1 MSGVG
6 VVTTMTGR
14 QRLVLL
20 LLLGSQFMLSV
31 DFSILNVALP
41 QVGAGVGLDHA
52 SLAWVV
58 TAYALPAAGFT
69 LLFGRIADLAGRR
82 RLFLIGIAL
91 LAGSSIL
98 GGFADSPA
106 LLLTARTMQGLAT
119 AIAIPAALSLLTTTF
134 GEGPL
139 RDRVLGLNGALL
151 SGGFTAGALVGGVL
165 VGVLSWH
172 WAFWLNVPIAVAIL
186 IATPFVVPADRGR
199 AGTRL
204 DIPGAISVTAGLLAF
219 VFGVTN
225 RMPAAVVA
233 GLVLLGLFL
242 VIELRAKAPLAP
254 VRILRRATVK
264 WGNLGGLLALMM
276 ESGLIFLLT
285 LYLQD
290 VLRIHPLSTGLIFG
304 IPGLASVVAGV
315 IAGRFISR
323 YGARR
328 VLVAGLLLQ
337 SLAAAP
343 LLVLGTDR
351 IGLVILLPSLFV
363 GFFGHV
369 TALVAYMV
377 TATSGLSDS
386 EQGLGTGLATLTQQ
400 IGVTIGTPILAAIA
414 ASQTAFL
421 TGMHLAI
428 AVNVAVTVIGVAL
441 IWHGL
446 RRHGAAR
453 NDHHEVGPVTQT
465 ETEDSLAA

>member
-1 MSGVG
+1 M
-6 VVTTMTGR
+6 VV
-14 QRLVLL
+14 
-20 LLLGSQFMLSV
+20 
-31 DFSILNVALP
+31 A
-41 QVGAGVGLDHA
+41 
-52 SLAWVV
+52 
-58 TAYALPAAGFT
+58 
-69 LLFGRIADLAGRR
+69 ADLCCISDVESGPAV
-82 RLFLIGIAL
+82 
-91 LAGSSIL
+91 SSW
-98 GGFADSPA
+98 
-106 LLLTARTMQGLAT
+106 QGLAT

-285 LYLQD
+285 L
-290 VLRIHPLSTGLIFG
+290 
-304 IPGLASVVAGV
+304 
-315 IAGRFISR
+315 
-323 YGARR
+323 
-328 VLVAGLLLQ
+328 
-337 SLAAAP
+337 
-343 LLVLGTDR
+343 
-351 IGLVILLPSLFV
+351 
-363 GFFGHV
+363 
-369 TALVAYMV
+369 
-377 TATSGLSDS
+377 
-386 EQGLGTGLATLTQQ
+386 
-400 IGVTIGTPILAAIA
+400 
-414 ASQTAFL
+414 
-421 TGMHLAI
+421 
-428 AVNVAVTVIGVAL
+428 
-441 IWHGL
+441 
-446 RRHGAAR
+446 
-453 NDHHEVGPVTQT
+453 
-465 ETEDSLAA
+465 